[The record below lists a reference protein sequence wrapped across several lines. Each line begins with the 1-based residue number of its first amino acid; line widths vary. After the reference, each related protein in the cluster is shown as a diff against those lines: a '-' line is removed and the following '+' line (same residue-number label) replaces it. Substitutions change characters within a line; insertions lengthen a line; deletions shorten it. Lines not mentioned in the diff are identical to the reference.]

1 MPTTPRH
8 SVSTLIRPCTMLDQP
23 TAELYRQW
31 VHTEPRL
38 TNTKMIAMTASTPP
52 LWARML
58 NTPPDAPAAAAMKPP
73 THMATPLPIGKA
85 AAVAIHASR
94 GDFAQRVKSAV
105 IVPESANRANTS
117 HAVFERAGARST
129 PI

>member
-1 MPTTPRH
+1 LP
-8 SVSTLIRPCTMLDQP
+8 V
-23 TAELYRQW
+23 AESNNGFQFF
-31 VHTEPRL
+31 E
-38 TNTKMIAMTASTPP
+38 
-52 LWARML
+52 
-58 NTPPDAPAAAAMKPP
+58 
-73 THMATPLPIGKA
+73 KA

-117 HAVFERAGARST
+117 HAVFERAGACST

>member
-1 MPTTPRH
+1 MGAHR
-8 SVSTLIRPCTMLDQP
+8 SKLDAQ
-23 TAELYRQW
+23 EDDR
-31 VHTEPRL
+31 
-38 TNTKMIAMTASTPP
+38 ITASTPP

-58 NTPPDAPAAAAMKPP
+58 NTSPDPPAAAAMKKP